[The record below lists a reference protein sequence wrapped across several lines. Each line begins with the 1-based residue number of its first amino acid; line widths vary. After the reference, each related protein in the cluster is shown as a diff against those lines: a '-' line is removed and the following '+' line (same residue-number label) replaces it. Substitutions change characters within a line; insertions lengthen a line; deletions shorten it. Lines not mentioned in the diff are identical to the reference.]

1 MSGKMDCFGLSKIGS
16 RQTVNQDQFLIADL
30 EKSMRLHANSLSLD
44 NYSRLYGNSLAKL
57 LLVSDGMGDSGT
69 GEFASRLVSDDLIR
83 YFLNE
88 MPWFLECDSEAAL
101 QIQQECL
108 NAVRLCQERI
118 ESDIKELPERLG
130 MEVTLT
136 LGYLIWPVLNIV
148 HVGHNR
154 CYLYRDSHLTRITQD
169 HNLTE
174 RLVNRGALGV
184 GEIPE
189 VWQEMPYNVIGG
201 DPNGEINPQITQ
213 TEMKT
218 GDTLLLCT
226 DGLTRQVPESSLTEI
241 LSGGLMADETCIQ
254 LINQAQDCDGTDNMT
269 VIVARFLDMGD
280 QEVAMSGELKMKTD
294 IDSKAKHQHQH
305 QQQQQQQQQQN
316 QGILET
322 PAVSEPGPQQP

>member
-69 GEFASRLVSDDLIR
+69 GELASRLVTEYLIR

-88 MPWFLECDSEAAL
+88 MPWFLECDSEATL
-101 QIQQECL
+101 QIRNECL

-118 ESDIKELPERLG
+118 ESDIKEHPERLG
-130 MEVTLT
+130 MQATLT

-148 HVGHNR
+148 HVGHSR
-154 CYLYRDSHLTRITQD
+154 CYLYRDSRLTRLTQD
-169 HNLTE
+169 HNPTE

-184 GEIPE
+184 EEIPE
-189 VWQEMPYNVIGG
+189 VWQEMPYNEIGG
-201 DPNGEINPQITQ
+201 DSNGEINPQIIQ

-218 GDTLLLCT
+218 GDKLVLCT

-241 LSGGLMADETCIQ
+241 LSRGLMADETCIQ

-269 VIVARFLDMGD
+269 VIVARFLDVGD
-280 QEVAMSGELKMKTD
+280 QDMAMNSELQRKTD
-294 IDSKAKHQHQH
+294 IDSKAKY
-305 QQQQQQQQQQN
+305 QQQQN
-316 QGILET
+316 QGISEN
-322 PAVSEPGPQQP
+322 PAGREPEPQQP